1 MRQIKMFKTKAK
13 IKQINKQKI
22 LVKSHNL
29 IDKGDKIQMILFHY
43 FIMTKIINKKKIN
56 KKQMKVLSR
65 IMIKPVLNCHKIK
78 TQKKVNNKYK
88 INTFIIKEKKTKK
101 IKKK

>member
-1 MRQIKMFKTKAK
+1 
-13 IKQINKQKI
+13 
-22 LVKSHNL
+22 
-29 IDKGDKIQMILFHY
+29 MILFYY
-43 FIMTKIINKKKIN
+43 FIMTMKINKKKRN
-56 KKQMKVLSR
+56 KKQMDVLSR
-65 IMIKPVLNCHKIK
+65 IMIKPILNRHKIK

>member
-88 INTFIIKEKKTKK
+88 INTFIIKIKK
-101 IKKK
+101 IKRIKKK

>member
-29 IDKGDKIQMILFHY
+29 IDKGDKIQMILFYY
-43 FIMTKIINKKKIN
+43 FIMTKIINKKKRN
-56 KKQMKVLSR
+56 KKQMDVLSR